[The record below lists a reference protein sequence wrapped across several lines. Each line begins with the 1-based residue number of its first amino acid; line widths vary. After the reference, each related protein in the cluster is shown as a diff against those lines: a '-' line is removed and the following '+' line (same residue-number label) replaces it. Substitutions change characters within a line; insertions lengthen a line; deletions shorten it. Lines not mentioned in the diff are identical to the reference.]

1 MEGSR
6 ARVQRTRPECM
17 RTIHTTELRA
27 ACKRKIYGVQQ
38 PFARGLCREKGKEAK
53 RRHVLGSKATPFH
66 AGGYYISRVSQLGIP
81 INFKSRNCYIYII
94 LQLYYPRRK
103 KEKKEYKKN
112 ASSLRLIVILK
123 QLEHEWIDANGGK
136 KERKKK
142 NRNCTSINNKFRNN
156 VGKRWIFSEE
166 EGDDYGRKNS
176 IVAKPM
182 RQQPRVVT
190 GGKNGCNEVAF
201 TADNDPES
209 QLDGET
215 RGEGSTTIQWNFHGI
230 CTYKETEDG

>member
-1 MEGSR
+1 MRGFKELDPSACARFTQRNYARRVNERYTVYNSR
-6 ARVQRTRPECM
+6 LPVGFAGKKEKRQRGAMSSDQKRHLSTRGAIIFP
-17 RTIHTTELRA
+17 A
-27 ACKRKIYGVQQ
+27 
-38 PFARGLCREKGKEAK
+38 F
-53 RRHVLGSKATPFH
+53 
-66 AGGYYISRVSQLGIP
+66 LGIP

-136 KERKKK
+136 KERK

-166 EGDDYGRKNS
+166 EDDDYGRKNS
-176 IVAKPM
+176 IVVSRRSRCASN
-182 RQQPRVVT
+182 Q
-190 GGKNGCNEVAF
+190 
-201 TADNDPES
+201 
-209 QLDGET
+209 
-215 RGEGSTTIQWNFHGI
+215 GS
-230 CTYKETEDG
+230 

>member
-176 IVAKPM
+176 IVVSRRNRCANN
-182 RQQPRVVT
+182 Q
-190 GGKNGCNEVAF
+190 
-201 TADNDPES
+201 
-209 QLDGET
+209 
-215 RGEGSTTIQWNFHGI
+215 GS
-230 CTYKETEDG
+230 